1 MRDLLGKI
9 LFWLMG
15 VELPPGGNDLR
26 WQLVGNWEWTRGPVF
41 WFVVFT
47 LLSGIYFCS
56 FYFREGSRATPAA
69 RLFLSAVRWTLAIL
83 VICVLLFQLQIQFT
97 RMQLPTLAILID
109 RSASMSVIDDYQDP
123 ATVRSLQV
131 IGVDPESMEVSR
143 WNIAEQLLDPQTFNR
158 LFDNYDVRVFS
169 VAESA
174 QPLNSA
180 SRALQ
185 PDPQGYASDI
195 EGLQPTG
202 ESSRLGGAVQ
212 RVLSSFRGRRLAAMV
227 ILSDGITTE
236 GVDLAG
242 AAETARAQAVP
253 LYLVGIGSEKKA
265 RELLVADLVVDE
277 IVFVNDYV
285 DFDFKLTVEGLKG
298 KPIELVLRDATTGE
312 VIQRREVAGGDDGIA
327 TRQTLSD
334 RPTQIGQREYTVEA
348 TVTGSK
354 DQEIS
359 SRLSRSIEVRDDPI
373 KVLLV
378 QDAPSFE
385 FKYLKHLLERDKTID
400 LSVVL
405 QQADIEYPEQ
415 DRFALPLFPVSRE
428 KLFQY
433 DVIILGDIDLK
444 QMSRRDLEN
453 VAEFV
458 EERGGGLLIFSGRNF
473 ELADFV
479 QSPLR
484 DLLPF
489 TSTAETVV
497 KAEASKMQPT
507 PIGLRSPHM
516 QLGDTSAE
524 TSLLWKRLPE
534 IYGIHA
540 IDQVKPTARVL
551 AETDASSTAPNG
563 QPLPIL
569 VVHFVPPGK
578 VLWHATDET
587 YRWRY
592 RVGDALYARYWIQA
606 IRYLSRSK
614 LLGEKGVELTTDKL
628 EYEPSQQVKIQARF
642 FDERLVP
649 EAEDGV
655 VAILEGSGQRNRVV
669 LKRSPQRNSIF
680 EGSGG
685 KLPVGNYEV
694 VLSRP
699 MLGKDP
705 LAASFT
711 VVAPAGEMTRT
722 ALDKPQMQQ
731 AAERSRGR
739 YFSLENVAKLFVE
752 LPDGDRVPVAALPP
766 VPLWNNWRMFLLLF
780 VLILIEWLL
789 RKRLGML

>member
-26 WQLVGNWEWTRGPVF
+26 WQLVGNWEWTRGPVL
-41 WFVVFT
+41 WFIIFV
-47 LLSGIYFCS
+47 LLSGIYFSS
-56 FYFREGSRATPAA
+56 FYFREASRATPAA
-69 RLFLSAVRWTLAIL
+69 RLFLVAVRSTLVIL
-83 VICVLLFQLQIQFT
+83 VISVLLFQLQIQFT
-97 RMQLPTLAILID
+97 RMQLPTLAILVD

-123 ATVRSLQV
+123 ATLRSLQA
-131 IGVDPESMEVSR
+131 IGLNPESTDVSR

-158 LFDNYDVRVFS
+158 LFENYDVRVFS

-174 QPLNSA
+174 RALNLA
-180 SRALQ
+180 GLALQ
-185 PDPQGYASDI
+185 PESQEYAADI
-195 EGLQPTG
+195 KKLQPNG
-202 ESSRLGGAVQ
+202 ESSRLGASVQ
-212 RVLSSFRGRRLAAMV
+212 RVLSSLRGRRLAAMV

-242 AAETARAQAVP
+242 AAETARALAVP
-253 LYLVGIGSEKKA
+253 LYLAGIGSEKKA

-312 VIQRREVAGGDDGIA
+312 VIQRRAVTGGDDGIA
-327 TRQTLSD
+327 TRETLSD
-334 RPTQIGQREYTVEA
+334 RPTRIGQREYTVEA

-354 DQEIS
+354 EQEIS

-378 QDAPSFE
+378 QNAPSFE

-433 DVIILGDIDLK
+433 DVIILGDIDLN
-444 QMSRRDLEN
+444 QMSRRELEN

-458 EERGGGLLIFSGRNF
+458 EEKGGGLLIFSGRNF
-473 ELADFV
+473 ELADFM
-479 QSPLR
+479 QSPLK

-524 TSLLWKRLPE
+524 TALLWKRLPE

-551 AETDASSTAPNG
+551 AETDSSTAPDG

-569 VVHFVPPGK
+569 VIHFVPPGK

-655 VAILEGSGQRNRVV
+655 VAILEGSGQRNRIV
-669 LKRSPQRNSIF
+669 LERSPHRSSIF

-699 MLGKDP
+699 MLGKDA

-722 ALDKPQMQQ
+722 ALDQLQLQQ

-739 YFSLENVAKLFVE
+739 YFSLENVNKLFVV
-752 LPDGDRVPVAALPP
+752 LPEGERVPVATLPP
-766 VPLWNNWRMFLLLF
+766 IPLWNNWRTFMLLF
-780 VLILIEWLL
+780 VLLLTEWLL